1 MQRES
6 DGLPVSSY
14 TAYDTAYDTLWA
26 VRSSHL
32 NKHFSIQ
39 TNLKKQ
45 YTDVKK
51 AEVRPY
57 MGFARKSEGFL
68 SIKKPR
74 RALPMWQF
82 GIGPIAIDLLLYGK
96 TENMLPKRIGRN
108 QRHKIRRGQV
118 KH

>member
-6 DGLPVSSY
+6 DRLPVSSY
-14 TAYDTAYDTLWA
+14 TAFDTANDTIWA

-32 NKHFSIQ
+32 GRRLSIQ

-74 RALPMWQF
+74 RAIPMWQF
-82 GIGPIAIDLLLYGK
+82 GYVPLLPFFYAIGK
-96 TENMLPKRIGRN
+96 
-108 QRHKIRRGQV
+108 V
-118 KH
+118 

>member
-1 MQRES
+1 MGYPCAAIQQAVHTIFCGLS
-6 DGLPVSSY
+6 DHLPQTS
-14 TAYDTAYDTLWA
+14 T
-26 VRSSHL
+26 
-32 NKHFSIQ
+32 FSIQ

-74 RALPMWQF
+74 RAIPMWQF
-82 GIGPIAIDLLLYGK
+82 GLVPLLPFFYCIGK
-96 TENMLPKRIGRN
+96 T
-108 QRHKIRRGQV
+108 
-118 KH
+118 

>member
-74 RALPMWQF
+74 RAIPMWQF
-82 GIGPIAIDLLLYGK
+82 GYVPLLPFFYAIDK
-96 TENMLPKRIGRN
+96 
-108 QRHKIRRGQV
+108 V
-118 KH
+118 